1 MKSNF
6 DEQLTVSADGRT
18 VTVSGPLKWE
28 DSDRNGAKVTRIVAT
43 ITQGDGTSET
53 YAYGYSDSEYR
64 PGNATWGPFEVKVDD
79 DDPALSPGAALA
91 GGVLFANGSGQT
103 KWWPWPDA
111 VELKHDRS

>member
-6 DEQLTVSADGRT
+6 DEPLTVSPDGRT

-43 ITQGDGTSET
+43 ITQGDGTS
-53 YAYGYSDSEYR
+53 GDLRLRLLRFRDR